1 LAAWVDIEFLIYR
14 KLDKFNSQISKTVK
28 KITFNLSL
36 ESMIIPR
43 YLNFENNLD
52 FFFTGNKNVWIS
64 CRVGGF
70 AKKTY
75 QLFWKDLTEGY
86 SGLTSL

>member
-52 FFFTGNKNVWIS
+52 FFSPVIKMSGSTAELVVLLKKHTNCFGKIS
-64 CRVGGF
+64 LKATVV
-70 AKKTY
+70 
-75 QLFWKDLTEGY
+75 
-86 SGLTSL
+86 